1 MKTVKI
7 SSDKNYHHVDLP
19 GYYAMLF
26 SYETLVA
33 VFVPG
38 EGYYVTR
45 SYYSNSTSKH
55 INKFVGTGTKIPI
68 GQEELESLL
77 HVTHK
82 SQEEE

>member
-1 MKTVKI
+1 MKTVRI

-33 VFVPG
+33 VFIPG

-45 SYYSNSTSKH
+45 S
-55 INKFVGTGTKIPI
+55 
-68 GQEELESLL
+68 
-77 HVTHK
+77 
-82 SQEEE
+82 